1 MLLSSTMYADASYC
15 LKRFSYRWIDHLVT
29 KPRDMGVPLRRG
41 IWLHKCLEEY
51 HQGHNWISA
60 LVDMVEW
67 ASSHGVDE
75 EKVQEIYAE
84 VKDIMQGY
92 IDFYASA
99 PTWEVLG
106 AEIPFI
112 KMFSATDGIRA
123 TTDLPVHWEGED
135 WIVEHKSTSEIP
147 PASWRS
153 VDPQTALQ
161 YWLCHNTEVILNGRR
176 FLPVGI
182 IFNYLLTKKPAEP
195 RWKKD
200 GTLYANATPTTTA
213 AFERGYRSWADT
225 QEAWIAGKMPNIDAD
240 RTTLVNDALFY
251 RRFPVMRPE
260 DNVRSTMQDILAT
273 LRDVRAAEAA
283 GWYRRSFHVLTCRRF
298 CPYADI
304 CVHEYQIGKESL
316 TLREE
321 LFQIDTGERGE
332 GR

>member
-1 MLLSSTMYADASYC
+1 MLLSSTIYADASQC
-15 LKRFSYRWIDHLVT
+15 LKKFEYRWRDKLVPAPKNVNT
-29 KPRDMGVPLRRG
+29 RMRAG
-41 IWLHKCLEEY
+41 IWIHKCLEEY
-51 HQGHNWISA
+51 HQGHNWVSA

-92 IDFYASA
+92 IDFYRDK
-99 PTWEVLG
+99 PLGTVLAAEYPVVYDFGNG
-106 AEIPFI
+106 A
-112 KMFSATDGIRA
+112 GIRA
-123 TTDLPVHWEGED
+123 TVDLIVQNAEGV

-161 YWLCHNTEVILNGRR
+161 FWLCHATGQ
-176 FLPVGI
+176 FKPDGI

-200 GTLYANATPTTTA
+200 GTLYANATPTTSA
-213 AFERGYRSWADT
+213 AFNRGLQALGYERPVGHNLT
-225 QEAWIAGKMPNIDAD
+225 D
-240 RTTLVNDALFY
+240 RAALVNDALFY

-260 DNVRSTMQDILAT
+260 DNVRSTMQDIIAT

-298 CPYADI
+298 CPYAEL
-304 CVHEYQIGKESL
+304 CVHEMSIGKESS
-316 TLREE
+316 TLRSE
-321 LFQIDTGERGE
+321 LFQIDTGEKGE